1 MKTSSQN
8 AGDKRMKNLRFAK
21 HLGTR
26 MILIAV
32 FLLPLI
38 AGFTTPVAADNDK
51 NAQHVVYT
59 MTNAASGNEVVV
71 LQRSSNGSASQTTF
85 STGGLGSGAGLG
97 SQGAVILTE
106 NHRWLF
112 VVNAGSNQVS
122 VFAVG
127 KNGLTLTDV
136 VDSGGIMP
144 ISLTFNG
151 RILYVLNAGG
161 SGNIS
166 GFMLRNNGTLTTLDG
181 STQPLSN
188 GGVGDSPQPAQISFG
203 PKGNFLVV
211 TEKMTNLIVTYEV
224 NDGIA
229 GPPVTNPSAGMTPF
243 GFAFDRRGLLIVS
256 EAFGGAPGASTMSS
270 YRVSED
276 EFEVISPVVATTQ
289 TAACWVVI
297 SKDGKYAYDTNTG
310 SGSISSFLIGK
321 DGSLTLLDAQAG
333 LTGDG
338 SSPIDMALT
347 NDGKFLFAIG
357 AGSSMIHAFEVNA
370 DGSLVPSGEVSV
382 PAGSVGLAAR

>member
-1 MKTSSQN
+1 MKI
-8 AGDKRMKNLRFAK
+8 LRFAQ

-38 AGFTTPVAADNDK
+38 AGFTTPVAAKDN
-51 NAQHVVYT
+51 NSQHVVYT

-71 LQRSSNGSASQTTF
+71 LQGSSIDSLSQTSF
-85 STGGLGSGAGLG
+85 STGGLGSGTGLG
-97 SQGAVILTE
+97 SQGSVILSE
-106 NHRWLF
+106 DNRWLF
-112 VVNAGSNQVS
+112 VVNAGSDEVS
-122 VFAVG
+122 VFAVR
-127 KNGLTLTDV
+127 KNGLKLTDV

-144 ISLTFNG
+144 ISLTFHD

-166 GFMLRNNGTLTTLDG
+166 GFTLRNNGTLTPLHG
-181 STQPLSN
+181 STQALSN
-188 GGVGDSPQPAQISFG
+188 GGVGHSPQPAQISFH
-203 PKGNFLVV
+203 PQGNLLVV

-224 NDGIA
+224 HNGIA
-229 GPPVTNPSAGMTPF
+229 GPPLTHPSAGMTPF
-243 GFAFDRRGLLIVS
+243 GFAFDRHGLLIVS
-256 EAFGGAPGASTMSS
+256 EAAGGAPEASTMSS
-270 YRVSED
+270 YQVNDD
-276 EFEVISPVVATTQ
+276 EFEVISPAVATTQ
-289 TAACWVVI
+289 TAACWVLI

-347 NDGKFLFAIG
+347 NDGRFLLAIG
-357 AGSSMIHAFEVNA
+357 AGSSMIHAFEVKA
-370 DGSLVPSGEVSV
+370 DGSLVPLGEVSV
-382 PAGSVGLAAR
+382 PAGSVGLVAR

>member
-8 AGDKRMKNLRFAK
+8 PGDKRMKILRFAQ

-26 MILIAV
+26 MLLIAV

-38 AGFTTPVAADNDK
+38 AGFTTPVAADDK
-51 NAQHVVYT
+51 KNVQHVVYT

-71 LQRSSNGSASQTTF
+71 LQGSSIDSLSQTTF
-85 STGGLGSGAGLG
+85 STGGLGSGSGLG
-97 SQGAVILTE
+97 SQGAVILSD

-112 VVNAGSNQVS
+112 VVNAGSNDVS

-127 KNGLTLTDV
+127 KNGLKLTDV
-136 VDSGGIMP
+136 ADSGGVMP
-144 ISLTFNG
+144 ISLTFQG
-151 RILYVLNAGG
+151 RFLYVLNAGG

-166 GFMLRNNGTLTTLDG
+166 GFSLGNNGKLTPLDG

-188 GGVGDSPQPAQISFG
+188 GGVGDSPQPAQISFR
-203 PKGNFLVV
+203 PKGNLLVV

-224 NDGIA
+224 HNGIA
-229 GPPVTNPSAGMTPF
+229 GPPVTHPSAGMTPF

-256 EAFGGAPGASTMSS
+256 EAAGGAPGASTMSS
-270 YRVSED
+270 YRVNDD
-276 EFEVISPVVATTQ
+276 EFEVISPAVATTQ

-310 SGSISSFLIGK
+310 SGSISSFTIGS

-333 LTGDG
+333 VTGDG

-347 NDGKFLFAIG
+347 NDGSFLLALG

-382 PAGSVGLAAR
+382 PAGSVGLASR